1 MQNKRSILNNTPP
14 PPSNKKNQ
22 KIMAINK
29 DSPKMGIQIMNGM
42 GLGIGSSLGH
52 RAVDII
58 MGPKQHF
65 EISQPP
71 PSSNTSDFCKTIKH
85 QYEKCMKDSLDSCN
99 ELNDL
104 IIKYNCV

>member
-1 MQNKRSILNNTPP
+1 MHNKRSILKKSPP
-14 PPSNKKNQ
+14 PPSNKKND
-22 KIMAINK
+22 KIMAINT
-29 DSPKMGIQIMNGM
+29 DTPTIGIQIMNGM
-42 GLGIGSSLGH
+42 GLGMGSSLGH

-65 EISQPP
+65 EVLQPA
-71 PSSNTSDFCKTIKH
+71 PSSNTSDFCSKIKH